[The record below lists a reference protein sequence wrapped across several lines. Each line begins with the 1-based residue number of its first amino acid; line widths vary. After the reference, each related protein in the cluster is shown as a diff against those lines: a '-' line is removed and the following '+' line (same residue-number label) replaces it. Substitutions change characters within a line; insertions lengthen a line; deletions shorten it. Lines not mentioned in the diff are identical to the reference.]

1 VAEPAHQP
9 EESLPLHLELRL
21 EAICRP
27 FEAAWRA
34 AGEGNTPPR
43 IEDYLEAAAP
53 AERWPL
59 LRELVEVEL
68 HYRRGE
74 VPSLEEYTRRFP
86 EYAARLTCLLGGLPA
101 GGRECG
107 ARPRTERVNQVP
119 DSISDGRAGDTALT
133 RPHGGAGRGRAA
145 PPAPVL
151 PAVPGYEVL
160 DEVSRGGMGVVY
172 RARQIK
178 LNRTVAL
185 KMILSGQLASAAEVQ
200 RFRIEAENGS
210 SLDHPHIV
218 PIYEVGEHRGQPY
231 FSMKLI
237 DGDSLA
243 RQLPRFTTDHRAA
256 ARLLAQ
262 VARAVEH
269 AHQRGILHRD
279 LKPGNVLLDREG
291 QPHVTDFGLS
301 KRVSETTGLTESG
314 SILGTASY
322 MSPEMAAGQ
331 SRHLTTAADVYS
343 LGAILYELLTG
354 RPPFQG
360 ETFLATLRLVQDR
373 EPERPRRLNPQMSR
387 ELESVCLK
395 CLEKDPH
402 RRYGSAATLAEDLE
416 RWLDG
421 KVLSVRPVSRA
432 ERGWRWCRR
441 NPYLAAVSGLAV
453 AGLVT
458 VTVLAVLFA
467 LHSSQT
473 AEALRRQQGETEKAL
488 NESRRLSAGLVLDR
502 GLRLA
507 EKGDVE
513 GQPDAAAGLLW
524 MARALEIA
532 PPDAVD
538 LQQAIRA
545 NLAAWA
551 GELCT
556 LRAELPVPPGEQG
569 PNGPFLKAAFLPE
582 GCRVLFV
589 GRQYAELW
597 DLATGKPVWRSR
609 WHQGDIMAM
618 AVSPD
623 GKTVATASADRT
635 VRLWVAATGEPTGTV
650 LRHPDAVLAAAYA
663 PDGKTLLTG
672 CADNAVRR
680 WEAAT
685 GRPLGEPW
693 PQPFPVSALAVSPD
707 GRTMLI
713 GSLRSKTVR
722 LLDTATGKPAAPTPP
737 AVDYTHG
744 VSFSPDGRRFLLA
757 SVFEADL
764 GDTATGRLLLRF
776 PSTGVVY
783 RASFSPDGQTI
794 LTASEDMTVQR
805 WSAATGKPIGPP
817 VRHPDQVQD
826 AALAPDGN
834 SFLTAC
840 SDRKVRWWQIPA
852 NLPAELSCERPPHQ
866 PLHDPQSDWGY
877 LAGAG
882 PVSFSPDGKQFV
894 AVGRDSKTLFLQDV
908 ATGKPV
914 GSSFRHKEI
923 VLAAAIR
930 RDGRAILTG
939 SADGTARLW
948 SLETGEPLLP
958 PLVHP
963 SRVCA
968 VAISS
973 DGKTLLTGCYEPED
987 WSVPAQTR
995 LWDAATGEV
1004 IWSASRPAI
1013 AVAFSPDSKRCATG
1027 NFQNAWL
1034 LDTATGEERGP
1045 RLRQTR
1051 WVRAVAFSPDGRL
1064 LLTGSEDRK
1073 AQLWNTETHLPV
1085 GEPLPHPQ
1093 YVLGVAFSPDG
1104 RTVATACLDQNVR
1117 LWDVPTGKQV
1127 GPPLR
1132 HGADVW
1138 AVAFSPDGRN
1148 LLTYGNDG
1156 IPRLWKLPTPLTGPV
1171 AQAVCWAELCTGKA
1185 LHPDGVIHDM
1195 DARDRQERR
1204 RTYHKLADAPGDE
1217 PFPELLI
1224 QP

>member
-1 VAEPAHQP
+1 VADPAGVP
-9 EESLPLHLELRL
+9 EESLPLDLERRL

-27 FEAAWRA
+27 FEAAWQA
-34 AGEGNTPPR
+34 AGERGTPPR
-43 IEDYLEAAAP
+43 IEDYLAGVAP
-53 AERWPL
+53 TERWPL
-59 LRELVEVEL
+59 LRELVQVEL
-68 HYRRGE
+68 HYRR
-74 VPSLEEYTRRFP
+74 VQAPPVEEYALRFP
-86 EYAARLTCLLGGLPA
+86 EYAACLTRLLVGR
-101 GGRECG
+101 RECG
-107 ARPRTERVNQVP
+107 AGPRTQRVDQVP
-119 DSISDGRAGDTALT
+119 DSVPDGRAGDTALI
-133 RPHGGAGRGRAA
+133 RPSGGAGPGPAA
-145 PPAPVL
+145 LLGLVL

-160 DEVSRGGMGVVY
+160 DEVGRGGMGVIY

-178 LNRTVAL
+178 VNRTVAL
-185 KMILSGQLASAAEVQ
+185 KMILSGHVASAAEVQ
-200 RFRIEAENGS
+200 RFRIEAENGA

-243 RQLPRFTTDHRAA
+243 RQVPRFTTDHRAA

-279 LKPGNVLLDREG
+279 LKPGNVLIDREG

-301 KRVSETTGLTESG
+301 KRVSDTTGITETG

-331 SRHLTTAADVYS
+331 TRHLTTAADVYS

-360 ETFLATLRLVQDR
+360 ETFLATLRMVQDR
-373 EPERPRRLNPQMSR
+373 EPERPRRLNPHLGR
-387 ELESVCLK
+387 ELESICLK
-395 CLEKDPH
+395 CLEKDPQ
-402 RRYGSAATLAEDLE
+402 RRYGSTAALADDLE

-421 KVLSVRPVSRA
+421 KVISVRPVSSA
-432 ERGWRWCRR
+432 ERCWRWCRR
-441 NPYLAAVSGLAV
+441 NPYLAAVSGLAISS
-453 AGLVT
+453 LVS
-458 VTVLAVLFA
+458 VTVLSALFA

-473 AEALRRQQGETEKAL
+473 ADALRRERGETEKAL
-488 NESRRLSAGLVLDR
+488 NESRRLSAGLALDR

-513 GQPDAAAGLLW
+513 GQPDVAAGLLW

-538 LQQAIRA
+538 LQQAIRT

-556 LRAELPVPPGEQG
+556 LRAELPQPAEERDAQ
-569 PNGPFLKAAFLPE
+569 FLKATFLPE
-582 GCRVLFV
+582 ARRVLVV
-589 GRQYAELW
+589 GRQYTELW
-597 DLATGKPVWRSR
+597 DLATGKPVWKSL
-609 WHQGDIMAM
+609 WHQSDIAAM

-635 VRLWVAATGEPTGTV
+635 ARLWVASTGEPTGTV
-650 LRHPDAVLAAAYA
+650 LPHPDAVLAAAYA

-680 WEAAT
+680 WEVAT
-685 GRPLGEPW
+685 GRPVGEPW
-693 PQPFPVSALAVSPD
+693 PQPFPVNALAVSPD
-707 GRTMLI
+707 GRTTLI

-722 LLDTATGKPAAPTPP
+722 LLNTATGKLAAPTPP
-737 AVDYTHG
+737 AVDYIHG
-744 VSFSPDGRRFLLA
+744 VAFSPDGKRFLLA

-776 PSTGVVY
+776 PSTGRVY
-783 RASFSPDGQTI
+783 LASFAPDGQTI
-794 LTASEDMTVQR
+794 LTAGENMTVQR
-805 WSAATGKPIGPP
+805 WSAATGKPIGAPT
-817 VRHPDQVQD
+817 RHPAAVVD
-826 AALAPDGN
+826 AAFAPDGH

-840 SDRKVRWWQIPA
+840 SDGKVRWWQVPA
-852 NLPAELSCERPPHQ
+852 NLPAELSFGPPP
-866 PLHDPQSDWGY
+866 PLPVHSSQLDWGY
-877 LAGAG
+877 LGQAGT
-882 PVSFSPDGKQFV
+882 VEFSPDGKTFV
-894 AVGRDSKTLFLQDV
+894 AVGRDSKTLVRQDV

-914 GSSFRHKEI
+914 GPSFRHEGL

-930 RDGRAILTG
+930 RDGKAILTG
-939 SADGTARLW
+939 GADRTARLW
-948 SLETGEPLLP
+948 DLETGQPLLP

-968 VAISS
+968 VAISP
-973 DGKTLLTGCYEPED
+973 DGKTLRTSCFDPED
-987 WSVPAQTR
+987 RSLPAQTWC
-995 LWDAATGEV
+995 WDAATGKGVLVETGE
-1004 IWSASRPAI
+1004 SLAL
-1013 AVAFSPDSKRCATG
+1013 AFSPDGKWFAHGGGFQQAKIRETG
-1027 NFQNAWL
+1027 
-1034 LDTATGEERGP
+1034 TGEERGP
-1045 RLRQTR
+1045 RLTQTR
-1051 WVRAVAFSPDGRL
+1051 WFRALAFSPDSTL
-1064 LLTGSEDRK
+1064 LLTGSEDCK
-1073 AQLWNTETHLPV
+1073 AQLWNTETHFPV
-1085 GEPLPHPQ
+1085 GQPLPHPQ

-1117 LWDVPTGKQV
+1117 LWDVATGKRV
-1127 GPPLR
+1127 GPPLQHR
-1132 HGADVW
+1132 AEVW
-1138 AVAFSPDGRN
+1138 AVAFSPDGRS

-1156 IPRLWKLPTPLTGPV
+1156 IPRLWKVPIPLVGKV
-1171 AQAVCWAELCTGKA
+1171 AQVVCWTEICTGKA

-1195 DARDRQERR
+1195 DARDRQGRH
-1204 RTYHKLADAPGDE
+1204 RTYHKLADTPDDD